1 MNKYKESRN
10 NILTQTK
17 YPDKNYINN
26 QKFRL
31 GRLKSQENINNKLNK
46 IDIKTIHTKNNLI
59 YPSLNKNMIKNN
71 NIKKLSKNSIV
82 EMMNKHKFQ
91 MKKQMN
97 FMNTHNTHTTKFSK
111 RFSKNKDIFIEQGN
125 DVGSSLLNKTIYD
138 DIKMRNIINLW
149 NELEVMESYRK
160 YFFFIYNELGEDD
173 KNNFYHNEINELI
186 QLKNDIKNLA
196 YNIELRMGIINKL
209 LQFNDDLNKENE
221 KGKIEQNTINEMIK
235 KMEDLTIQT
244 INIIKYM
251 QKIKTVINI
260 EPNLGKYYMDII
272 SQKFNFDK
280 NYLIKMKFET
290 DFLKEGYA
298 KNIFDIKNQET
309 PFFINVKDKNKYTI
323 PNDENNLK
331 SISLDQKYINDMI
344 DCDYFIY
351 KELIAYE
358 NEKAY
363 KKIMR
368 EISPIRKNTSAYN
381 FYTNINFYTHEF
393 IKNQENKNEKIFF
406 PIQNRKSL
414 LNNIYTNS
422 YLNTK
427 KNFITC
433 KKMNNSDRKIKT
445 SEFYND
451 DFSNNNKKNNIINS
465 KKIKKM
471 NNLIKFHGDFER
483 NKLINKRINSSGM
496 ILSKKNHDLKI
507 IKKYNNSNNIE
518 KKQNNYNEKSKEN
531 KSNSKE

>member
-1 MNKYKESRN
+1 MPNFLYHFL
-10 NILTQTK
+10 IGL
-17 YPDKNYINN
+17 
-26 QKFRL
+26 
-31 GRLKSQENINNKLNK
+31 
-46 IDIKTIHTKNNLI
+46 IHLFH
-59 YPSLNKNMIKNN
+59 Y
-71 NIKKLSKNSIV
+71 
-82 EMMNKHKFQ
+82 
-91 MKKQMN
+91 
-97 FMNTHNTHTTKFSK
+97 
-111 RFSKNKDIFIEQGN
+111 
-125 DVGSSLLNKTIYD
+125 
-138 DIKMRNIINLW
+138 
-149 NELEVMESYRK
+149 
-160 YFFFIYNELGEDD
+160 
-173 KNNFYHNEINELI
+173 
-186 QLKNDIKNLA
+186 
-196 YNIELRMGIINKL
+196 
-209 LQFNDDLNKENE
+209 E

-260 EPNLGKYYMDII
+260 EPNLGKYNMDII

-298 KNIFDIKNQET
+298 KNIFDFKNQET

-331 SISLDQKYINDMI
+331 SISLDQKYINEMI

-433 KKMNNSDRKIKT
+433 KKMNNSDRKIK
-445 SEFYND
+445 SF
-451 DFSNNNKKNNIINS
+451 
-465 KKIKKM
+465 
-471 NNLIKFHGDFER
+471 
-483 NKLINKRINSSGM
+483 
-496 ILSKKNHDLKI
+496 
-507 IKKYNNSNNIE
+507 
-518 KKQNNYNEKSKEN
+518 QNY
-531 KSNSKE
+531 